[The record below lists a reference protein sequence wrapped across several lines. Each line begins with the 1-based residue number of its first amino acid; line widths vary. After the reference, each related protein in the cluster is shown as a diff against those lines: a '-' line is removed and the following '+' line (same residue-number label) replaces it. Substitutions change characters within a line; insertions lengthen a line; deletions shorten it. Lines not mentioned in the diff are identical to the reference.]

1 MSLRVKEILK
11 QKGVSQK
18 DLSENTGLSIVT
30 VNKIVQNGN
39 PTVDSLEKVAKY
51 LRVSIKDLFDGDDES
66 NLYIKEGENF
76 KKIGSIKL

>member
-1 MSLRVKEILK
+1 MSLRVKEILR
-11 QKGVSQK
+11 QKGISQK
-18 DLSENTGLSIVT
+18 DLAENTGLSIVT

-51 LRVSIKDLFDGDDES
+51 LEVSIKELFDGEDES
-66 NLYIKEGENF
+66 NLYIKEGESF